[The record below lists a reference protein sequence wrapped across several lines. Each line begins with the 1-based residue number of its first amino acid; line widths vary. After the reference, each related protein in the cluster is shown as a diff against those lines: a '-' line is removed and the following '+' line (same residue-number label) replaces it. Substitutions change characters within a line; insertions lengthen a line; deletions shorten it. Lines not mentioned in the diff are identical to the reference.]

1 MYTAR
6 RDYAKAEVEYSKAHE
21 LAPQNA
27 LIVAGG
33 MNAAIEAHKLDL
45 AAVWMSRSTTA
56 MQQEPQLLQEEER
69 YLSFKGDYLQSAAIG
84 RQVIKMLPKDRD
96 VVVYLGYDLLNM
108 QKYDE
113 LEQLTIQYKDLFP
126 KEPDIPLLA
135 GYVHKHAGKSD
146 LALKDFTE
154 VLTRDPNVVTA
165 YVNRGYVLND
175 LHQPSAAASDFA
187 TAIKLEPKNG
197 EAHLGL
203 AYSDLDTHR
212 LSGAVRESQLAEQI
226 MGDSEPVHLIRA
238 TAYGQ
243 EGMLTKATTEYLAAL
258 KFSPNDGS
266 LHLALGSTLFSE
278 RHYHQ
283 AIDEIQTAAK
293 LSTDNAMAYAM
304 LARGYAELPDRNST
318 LRFVRLA
325 EQRAREI
332 PPSAKSSLPGQSEL
346 SEIFVTTGEALST
359 LGDDKA
365 AMERFGEALTTP
377 NSDRISVRLAIA
389 QIMAHQDRDD
399 DARRQIALALMEA
412 QTGDTPPPTG
422 EQLVEAADIF
432 RDVHDF
438 QLSQTYLQR
447 ARAAGAP
454 EIAVRTGM
462 AQSYLALGD
471 TARAQGELAS
481 LGNSPDVQSDYQYLL
496 AEASVF
502 RQEHHNAQA
511 LTAFAEATNAAG
523 EDQSVQQNLL
533 AAGADEGLRVTPNL
547 SVLSDFSVSPIF
559 EDSTVY
565 VLDAKLDGPTP
576 VPSNDIALLPP
587 PRSNLQTE
595 GTGAYHLDVGKV
607 PTITGFF
614 QVRNSRGLISVPA
627 TNSIDDRDTTDYN
640 INSGLNPTFH
650 LGKNMITL
658 NSGIQETIRRDSR
671 HPADLNQNIF
681 RVFTYLSTSSFF
693 NTISA
698 SGYVLRRERPI
709 HRNEPLHSRTLTAG
723 VDFRVGA
730 PWGRTALVTGWG
742 ANDQLFTP
750 TNFENYYTSSYV
762 GLERHFTS
770 RLDVRAIAEDL
781 RGLADRRFQ
790 IGNLRR
796 ICIRAEQ
803 LTVRSVA
810 KMGFGRIGRIL
821 LTHGV
826 FMPMTRSRTDSRSL
840 TSGPSTENSTPKPE
854 KFPSNIRFVSPPG
867 SNNKP
872 FSIFLAEKINSS
884 DRI

>member
-1 MYTAR
+1 
-6 RDYAKAEVEYSKAHE
+6 
-21 LAPQNA
+21 
-27 LIVAGG
+27 
-33 MNAAIEAHKLDL
+33 
-45 AAVWMSRSTTA
+45 
-56 MQQEPQLLQEEER
+56 
-69 YLSFKGDYLQSAAIG
+69 
-84 RQVIKMLPKDRD
+84 
-96 VVVYLGYDLLNM
+96 VVVYLGYDLLNL

-113 LEQLTIQYKDLFP
+113 LEQLTAQYKDLFP

-146 LALKDFTE
+146 QALNDFTE
-154 VLTRDPNVVTA
+154 ALARDPNVVTA

-175 LHQPSAAASDFA
+175 LHQPRTAASDFA

-203 AYSDLDTHR
+203 AYADLDTHR
-212 LSGAVRESQLAEQI
+212 LSAAVRESQVAEQI

-243 EGMLTKATTEYLAAL
+243 EGMLTKATTEYRAAL

-283 AIDEIQTAAK
+283 AIDEFQTAAK

-304 LARGYAELPDRNST
+304 LARGYAELQDRNQT
-318 LRFVRLA
+318 LRFVQLA
-325 EQRAREI
+325 EQRARQT
-332 PPSAKSSLPGQSEL
+332 PPSTKSFLPGQSEL
-346 SEIFVTTGEALST
+346 SEIFVTTGEALSK

-447 ARAAGAP
+447 AQAAGAP

-511 LTAFAEATNAAG
+511 LTAFAEATTAAG

-533 AAGADEGLRVTPNL
+533 AAGADEGLRITPRL

-698 SGYVLRRERPI
+698 SGYVLRESGPFTEM
-709 HRNEPLHSRTLTAG
+709 NLHSRTLTAA

-781 RGLADRRFQ
+781 RAW
-790 IGNLRR
+790 R
-796 ICIRAEQ
+796 IVGSKSGIAQDLHPSGTINFALSPRWDLEGSGAY
-803 LTVRSVA
+803 SN
-810 KMGFGRIGRIL
+810 
-821 LTHGV
+821 
-826 FMPMTRSRTDSRSL
+826 TRSFHAYDTIQDGFSVSYIRPFHRKFNAETGEVSL
-840 TSGPSTENSTPKPE
+840 EYP
-854 KFPSNIRFVSPPG
+854 IRFSAG
-867 SNNKP
+867 FQQQTFFN
-872 FSIFLAEKINSS
+872 FSSGKNQ
-884 DRI
+884 